1 MLNIYTKT
9 GDQGFTNL
17 LTGERIS
24 KASPRVEAYGTV
36 DEINS
41 VLGIAKATVLKP
53 EVKKVICS
61 LQKILILLM
70 TQLASRDNNNNE
82 PYYITIEHVNNLE
95 NLIDEFS
102 SKLKPIKSFVLSGDN
117 ISSAVLDLARTV
129 TRRAER
135 QIIRLNTID
144 KHKPNVEDKYL
155 LIVLNRL
162 SDLCFVLSR
171 VEAEY
176 KENLI
181 D

>member
-1 MLNIYTKT
+1 MDIYTKT
-9 GDQGFTNL
+9 GDKGFTSL

-41 VLGIAKATVLKP
+41 ALGIAKATVLKP

-61 LQKILILLM
+61 LQKMLILLM
-70 TQLASRDNNNNE
+70 AQLASRDKNNNE
-82 PYYITIEHVNNLE
+82 PSYITIEHVQNLE
-95 NLIDEFS
+95 SLIDEFS
-102 SKLKPIKSFVLSGDN
+102 SKLKPIKSFISPGDN
-117 ISSAVLDLARTV
+117 LGSAALDLARTV

-135 QIIRLNTID
+135 QVIRLNETKNEINIE
-144 KHKPNVEDKYL
+144 KEDYV

-171 VEAEY
+171 VEAE
-176 KENLI
+176 
-181 D
+181 